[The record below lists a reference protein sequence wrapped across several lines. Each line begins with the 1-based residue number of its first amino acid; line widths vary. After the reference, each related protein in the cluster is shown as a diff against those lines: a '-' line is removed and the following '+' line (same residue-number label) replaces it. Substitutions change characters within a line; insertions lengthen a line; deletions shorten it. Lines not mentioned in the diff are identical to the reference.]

1 MERPKIPETISAYQ
15 IIEKLTLFEY
25 EALLS
30 QKVTAVFF
38 GFSSTNFQDDR
49 STFPFF
55 FLGPLNL
62 VRVIVKF
69 SFPSLSPPALL
80 FVPPAPTPD
89 LSSSSSSPPCLKQ
102 SHVVGST
109 WASPTEDKKPTLT
122 ALKNPTEKKRREREL

>member
-1 MERPKIPETISAYQ
+1 MERPKIPETISAYRV
-15 IIEKLTLFEY
+15 IEKQLTLFEY

-69 SFPSLSPPALL
+69 SFPSLPSCSSLRSSGSDSGFVFFL
-80 FVPPAPTPD
+80 FFSAMPQTE
-89 LSSSSSSPPCLKQ
+89 SRGGFY
-102 SHVVGST
+102 VGVS
-109 WASPTEDKKPTLT
+109 DRRQKPTLT